1 MWSLLSPGQK
11 VSALVGVPCT
21 MLMLRGAGIAVCY
34 LVPWPWLELL
44 ILLPMYFILP
54 YVYVRGIG
62 MWVAAIFDLLTKK

>member
-1 MWSLLSPGQK
+1 MWQLLSPGQK
-11 VSALVGVPCT
+11 FSVLVGVPVV

-62 MWVAAIFDLLTKK
+62 SGVKNEII